1 VNFVILIVSALLSLA
16 AAANP
21 GSPQLLSTGTS
32 AGVTAA
38 PVPTP
43 SPSPAPPIRYDAVAG
58 GGPT

>member
-1 VNFVILIVSALLSLA
+1 VNFLILIVAALVSFV

-21 GSPQLLSTGTS
+21 GGSQPRVTGTS

-43 SPSPAPPIRYDAVAG
+43 SPAPPIRYDAVAG
-58 GGPT
+58 GGPA